1 MYALVGGPQF
11 NMIHRMFY
19 LRTALNVLVA
29 SDVLP
34 KRLEI
39 SVAQWEALAG
49 IRDVLKPISIVQKL
63 LEGEKYVTASWLPIL
78 IHTCRKGLERGCNH
92 QSATV
97 RTMSKMLKDNYKVRW
112 GKETDQWYNPN
123 IERGAGNRQ
132 IGIHPCFLIAS
143 FLDPRFKRFL
153 GVNIDDFSKVRIE
166 DKVLKMMI
174 DTATNPDGRPPEIV
188 VPAAAAA
195 IAASQAST
203 ILTEDDADPLA
214 IFAQLNTEHNQ
225 NHQNDAVTYESSIGE
240 ACRNEIEKYKR
251 HELLVPVSTG
261 NPLLWWK
268 RNSILYPNLAALA
281 RKYLAIQATS
291 ASSERIFSRAS
302 LIISNLRR
310 RLLKWYDELCDTS
323 KLNSD
328 DENN

>member
-1 MYALVGGPQF
+1 M
-11 NMIHRMFY
+11 
-19 LRTALNVLVA
+19 
-29 SDVLP
+29 
-34 KRLEI
+34 
-39 SVAQWEALAG
+39 AG
-49 IRDVLKPISIVQKL
+49 IRDVLKPIYIVQKL
-63 LEGEKYVTASWLPIL
+63 LEGEKYFTASLLPSL
-78 IHTCRKGLERGCNH
+78 IHTCRKGLEKGCNH
-92 QSATV
+92 QSASV
-97 RTMSKMLKDNYKVRW
+97 RTMSNVLKDDYEVRW
-112 GKETDQWYNPN
+112 GKETDQWYSPN
-123 IERGAGNRQ
+123 TEHGAGSRY
-132 IGIHPCFLIAS
+132 PCFLIAS

-153 GVNIDDFSKVRIE
+153 GLNIDDFSKVRIE

-251 HELLVPVSTG
+251 HELLVPVITG

-268 RNSILYPNLAALA
+268 
-281 RKYLAIQATS
+281 
-291 ASSERIFSRAS
+291 
-302 LIISNLRR
+302 
-310 RLLKWYDELCDTS
+310 
-323 KLNSD
+323 
-328 DENN
+328 